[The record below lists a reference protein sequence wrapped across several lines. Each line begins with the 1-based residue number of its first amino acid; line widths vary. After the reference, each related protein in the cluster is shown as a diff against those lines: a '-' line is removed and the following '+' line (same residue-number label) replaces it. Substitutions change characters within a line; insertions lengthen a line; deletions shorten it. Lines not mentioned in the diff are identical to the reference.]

1 MLCEEGMKNL
11 NNYTQKQRLGIETFP
26 DFRRA
31 ARWSRGQNQYVNGS
45 YLETDFKT
53 YKVEIAVTSK
63 DGIDFL
69 WK

>member
-31 ARWSRGQNQYVNGS
+31 ARWSRGQNQ
-45 YLETDFKT
+45 
-53 YKVEIAVTSK
+53 
-63 DGIDFL
+63 
-69 WK
+69 